1 MSREVRLLWLHSHL
15 SKDDATSLDDFIKKF
30 GISSRQA
37 TRDLKYLK
45 KNLGAPLSYNREK
58 SGYTYTHPYEIP
70 SLFSESFSKQI
81 VSKGEVRNTI
91 LKAIEE
97 KRVVRVILNDSKS
110 LYFHPVCYDERRNVF
125 AGTTDKN
132 GFLLLDISDIHEIRR
147 SRRLYFMEPMLWN
160 KNFSLDME
168 MKEVMFQKE
177 DSIVT
182 YHYLLL
188 DDLILFVL
196 KNRDMKLVGPAEVL
210 KEVAGVA
217 KTLNEV
223 VGEKIED

>member
-1 MSREVRLLWLHSHL
+1 
-15 SKDDATSLDDFIKKF
+15 
-30 GISSRQA
+30 
-37 TRDLKYLK
+37 
-45 KNLGAPLSYNREK
+45 
-58 SGYTYTHPYEIP
+58 
-70 SLFSESFSKQI
+70 
-81 VSKGEVRNTI
+81 
-91 LKAIEE
+91 
-97 KRVVRVILNDSKS
+97 
-110 LYFHPVCYDERRNVF
+110 
-125 AGTTDKN
+125 
-132 GFLLLDISDIHEIRR
+132 
-147 SRRLYFMEPMLWN
+147 
-160 KNFSLDME
+160 

-196 KNRDMKLVGPAEVL
+196 KNRDMKLVGPAEAL